1 MDKPTDRKFVVIDGS
16 PAPDTPKERVLKRL
30 RSQAGP
36 PNQVRCHRCTGLA
49 FIEVRLGMT
58 YRKDRKPSGGQR
70 QYVCVTCLQGG
81 EYVVW

>member
-1 MDKPTDRKFVVIDGS
+1 MDKPPDRKFVVIDGT
-16 PAPDTPKERVLKRL
+16 PAPDTPKEQVLERL
-30 RSQAGP
+30 RQMEGP

-58 YRKDRKPSGGQR
+58 YRKGRKPSGGQR
-70 QYVCVTCLQGG
+70 QLVCVTCLQSG